1 MNESFIVIHTASYKV
16 DYDSAARKVSGL
28 SLLELLIVIAIL
40 AVLSAL
46 LIPFVSPMQ
55 QNAQEAVAR
64 QQQAQLQTALDNWVV
79 ATSSGPGG
87 LAAARTA
94 YTGTK
99 LALLQNYLQ
108 AATYANLSGDGDMVT
123 SAALDGANAYL
134 QFSSWSVGQQPTVQ
148 WINR

>member
-1 MNESFIVIHTASYKV
+1 MNEEHKQRY
-16 DYDSAARKVSGL
+16 AAF
-28 SLLELLIVIAIL
+28 SLVEILITV
-40 AVLSAL
+40 AVVGIMTAL
-46 LIPFVSPMQ
+46 LIPYISPMRRGT
-55 QNAQEAVAR
+55 QEAVAR

-79 ATSSGPGG
+79 ATSGGPGG

-99 LALLQNYLQ
+99 LAILQNYLQ
-108 AATYANLSGDGDMVT
+108 AATYANLSGDGDTVT

-134 QFSSWSVGQQPTVQ
+134 QFSSWSGSQQPTVQ